1 LYALPAALTTYREV
15 HVVREERD
23 EARSQF
29 PFEGLHVYQR
39 TQEAWTAALELAGVD
54 PLWEALEGE
63 IRRAALGIAR
73 ATARSRSNGGFAAEL
88 EDARGALH
96 AAAAVVD
103 QLIRRG
109 APVDGLR
116 SQLADGGRM
125 LGALIRSVAPG
136 REEPVES
143 EVVV

>member
-1 LYALPAALTTYREV
+1 M
-15 HVVREERD
+15 VREERD

-39 TQEAWTAALELAGVD
+39 TQEAWTAALDLAGAD
-54 PLWEALEGE
+54 PLWEALEEE

-88 EDARGALH
+88 ENARGALH

-103 QLIRRG
+103 QLNRRG
-109 APVDGLR
+109 APVDVGLR

-125 LGALIRSVAPG
+125 LGALIRSLAQG
-136 REEPVES
+136 KEEQVET
-143 EVVV
+143 EAVV

>member
-1 LYALPAALTTYREV
+1 M

-23 EARSQF
+23 EGRSQF

-39 TQEAWTAALELAGVD
+39 TQEAWTAALELAGAD
-54 PLWEALEGE
+54 PLWEALEEE

-73 ATARSRSNGGFAAEL
+73 ATARSRTNGGFAAEL

-109 APVDGLR
+109 TPVDSGLR
-116 SQLADGGRM
+116 SQLADSGRM
-125 LGALIRSVAPG
+125 LAALIRSLAPG
-136 REEPVES
+136 REEQAES
-143 EVVV
+143 EALV